1 MTDSHK
7 FIPYGR
13 QTVTQADIDAV
24 INVMKSEYLTQGPM
38 VPCFEN
44 AVAKKVNVKHGIVT
58 NSATS
63 ALHIACIA
71 LGLRPG
77 DRLWTSPITFVAS
90 ANSAR
95 YCGAEVDFVDIEPK
109 TGLMCTE
116 RLEKKL
122 EIASK
127 EGKLPKVVMPV
138 HLCGTSCAMQTI
150 RGLADK
156 YGFKVLEDASH
167 AIGGKYQQQPIGS
180 CQYSEISVFSFHP
193 VKIITTGEGGIA
205 TTNDRLLARRMSDL
219 RCHGITKDS
228 TRFEQAT
235 PGPWSYEQQELGFNY
250 RMNEMQAALG
260 LSQLQR
266 IEAII
271 AERQRLHERYKAL
284 LANLPVQL
292 LHVPADVSSSLHLA
306 VIRLKNSTKQHHKFV
321 FEKLRAANIGVQLH
335 YTPVHLQP
343 YYRRLGFKINDFPN
357 AEEYATNA
365 ISLPIYPGLNEHDLK
380 YIVDTLTS
388 ILKS

>member
-1 MTDSHK
+1 
-7 FIPYGR
+7 
-13 QTVTQADIDAV
+13 
-24 INVMKSEYLTQGPM
+24 M

-116 RLEKKL
+116 SLEKKL

-127 EGKLPKVVMPV
+127 KGKLPKIVMPV

-150 RGLADK
+150 GGLADK

-284 LANLPVQL
+284 LTNLPVQL

-321 FEKLRAANIGVQLH
+321 FEN
-335 YTPVHLQP
+335 
-343 YYRRLGFKINDFPN
+343 
-357 AEEYATNA
+357 
-365 ISLPIYPGLNEHDLK
+365 
-380 YIVDTLTS
+380 
-388 ILKS
+388 